1 MKKAIRSEQSKR
13 AYLAFVALV
22 VLLLAGAGYLG
33 YMLTR
38 DPGIAWDAPNAL
50 EAELAAKQLAF
61 YKKSK
66 AEGVRGWVKLTEV
79 ELNSYL
85 QSALTNTNKVAETD
99 AAPAPRFPVTLKRI
113 GVSLHKRDLTI
124 YSWGEIK
131 VVSLPVPFVVER
143 TVSIQQEGTNHW
155 DLALQSLRIGEVEV
169 PKRFWPNFAPTL
181 QALDASVLSRLSW
194 TTNINA
200 MLVAK
205 NELSQRSE
213 LHLYTYAPIPT
224 SDYR

>member
-1 MKKAIRSEQSKR
+1 MKKAIRSEQSRR
-13 AYLAFVALV
+13 AYLAFVALAL
-22 VLLLAGAGYLG
+22 LLLAGAGYLG

-38 DPGIAWDAPNAL
+38 DPGIAWDEPNSV
-50 EAELAAKQLAF
+50 EADFAAKQLAF

-85 QSALTNTNKVAETD
+85 QSALTNKLAATE
-99 AAPAPRFPVTLKRI
+99 AAPAMRFPVTLKRI

-131 VVSLPVPFVVER
+131 VASLPVPFVVER
-143 TVSIQQEGTNHW
+143 TVAIQQEGANHW

-181 QALDASVLSRLSW
+181 QALDASVLSQLSW

-200 MLVAK
+200 MLVAR

-213 LHLYTYAPIPT
+213 LHLYTYAPIPAA
-224 SDYR
+224 DYR